1 MSIGLN
7 YLENST
13 QIGHVCAGTLIR
25 PDVILSAA
33 REYARNGSLICA
45 KQNSPCSSASNSSL
59 HLSCIEQSDCFT
71 DRYGHKTR
79 LDWVDLAANAS
90 PSRIQ
95 LKKSNIWRHI
105 KYNHTTRENDL
116 ALVFLDSKV
125 NVQPVRLDD
134 SSGYPLSSGVS
145 LNVTGWGPKSLDG
158 LYVDRQQTVTEL
170 YASNLNCNYPGISL
184 DQMCTTSIAETV
196 SDRCIGDSVSELT
209 GSLPFTCES
218 ARPHSFR
225 PLTP

>member
-1 MSIGLN
+1 MLLRFAFLTS
-7 YLENST
+7 
-13 QIGHVCAGTLIR
+13 
-25 PDVILSAA
+25 
-33 REYARNGSLICA
+33 
-45 KQNSPCSSASNSSL
+45 
-59 HLSCIEQSDCFT
+59 LSCIEQSDCFT

-170 YASNLNCNYPGISL
+170 YASNLKSVDRQIYL
-184 DQMCTTSIAETV
+184 LHRTSIVERRIYLLLNRASES
-196 SDRCIGDSVSELT
+196 SDKS
-209 GSLPFTCES
+209 
-218 ARPHSFR
+218 
-225 PLTP
+225 

>member
-1 MSIGLN
+1 MLLRFAFLTS
-7 YLENST
+7 
-13 QIGHVCAGTLIR
+13 
-25 PDVILSAA
+25 
-33 REYARNGSLICA
+33 
-45 KQNSPCSSASNSSL
+45 
-59 HLSCIEQSDCFT
+59 LSCIEQSDCFT

-184 DQMCTTSIAETV
+184 DQMCTTSIAEAV